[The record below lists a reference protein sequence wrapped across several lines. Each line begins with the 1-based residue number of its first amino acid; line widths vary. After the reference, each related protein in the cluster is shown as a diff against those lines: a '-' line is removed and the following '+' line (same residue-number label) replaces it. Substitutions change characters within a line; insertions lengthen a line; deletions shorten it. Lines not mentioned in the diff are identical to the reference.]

1 MKSFVAAT
9 LAAVVLGGGASDL
22 NAMTHEAIDTA
33 RAQARAQA
41 REEEF
46 RGEAKTKAA
55 IQGGLRELQ
64 CWWAG
69 LEPVD
74 EDQLCS

>member
-1 MKSFVAAT
+1 MKSFFAAT
-9 LAAVVLGGGASDL
+9 LAAVALGGGASDL
-22 NAMTHEAIDTA
+22 DAMTHEAIDSA
-33 RAQARAQA
+33 RAQARA
-41 REEEF
+41 EEF
-46 RGEAKTKAA
+46 RGEAQTKAA

>member
-1 MKSFVAAT
+1 MKSFVATA

-22 NAMTHEAIDTA
+22 DAMTHEAIDSA
-33 RAQARAQA
+33 RAQGRA
-41 REEEF
+41 EEF
-46 RGEAKTKAA
+46 RDEAKTKAA